1 MTVDLA
7 DRLDLAPELRM
18 ACYSFGEEFGN
29 PPTVVWRVPGTVTL
43 LADGTGARMTVA
55 TPWGAIAVA
64 VPRDDDVIELVQM
77 ERPGERSEVKAG
89 TVHDGPAWVGHGLV
103 GARTGASILVST
115 ELPAGTGVGATAA
128 VETAVRYCLG
138 DCAAGKSGVTDSAR
152 TSSALGV
159 PSAALGNWRLPLDLA
174 AAELRLVVIDTRI
187 RSSVIPARREYSSLD
202 TATAAIAVEDMEMF
216 GALLTAAHRARPCNR
231 AQELAVAAALRAG
244 ALGARAIID
253 GPGRPALALV
263 PVSALPAVRAEVAS
277 TFSRYGLRVPR
288 LLTFTPAG

>member
-1 MTVDLA
+1 VDLA

-18 ACYSFGEEFGN
+18 ACYSFREEFGN

-64 VPRDDDVIELVQM
+64 VPRSDGVIELVQM
-77 ERPGERSEVKAG
+77 ERPGQRSEVRAG
-89 TVHDGPAWVGHGLV
+89 SADDVPAWVGHGLT

-128 VETAVRYCLG
+128 VETAVRHCLG
-138 DCAAGKSGVTDSAR
+138 DCAAGKTGVTDAAR
-152 TSSALGV
+152 ASSALGV
-159 PSAALGNWRLPLDLA
+159 PSAALGNWRLPLDLDS
-174 AAELRLVVIDTRI
+174 AELRLVVIDTRI
-187 RSSVIPARREYSSLD
+187 RSSAVSAQREYSSLD
-202 TATAAIAVEDMEMF
+202 TATAAIAVGDMETF
-216 GALLTAAHRARPCNR
+216 GGLLTAAHRARPCNR

-244 ALGARAIID
+244 AIGARSITD

-263 PVSALPAVRAEVAS
+263 PVNALPAVRAEVAS
-277 TFSRYGLRVPR
+277 TFARYSLRGPR